1 MFFNLSK
8 LNILLG
14 GKMKIPYKRLLL
26 TMSIW
31 TVVFITGCVDVSVQ
45 PIPNSI
51 NYSSQI
57 KVVNLVSGAG
67 TATLTLN
74 GQSLGSVDFGSE
86 VPGPQLAFLTIPA
99 GSKTLSASFA
109 SAASKDFQFAA
120 TTDYKIRIFLVGT
133 AASND
138 LVTNS
143 QRYIW
148 QTKDSDNGK
157 ALFPPDTGQVA
168 FFNGSPDAVLNSVT
182 INGTT
187 IIFDSPLE
195 MGDGAP
201 YIMLKSGSYS
211 FNVLYNDS
219 LHTTF
224 DYNLGAKDRYTAV
237 IYDAAASI
245 KNAVFV
251 DD

>member
-1 MFFNLSK
+1 
-8 LNILLG
+8 
-14 GKMKIPYKRLLL
+14 MKIPYKTKIILAIS
-26 TMSIW
+26 TCTI
-31 TVVFITGCVDVSVQ
+31 VFNVGCVDVSVQ

-74 GQSLGSVDFGSE
+74 GQSLGTVDFGSE
-86 VPGPQLAFLTIPA
+86 VPGSQSAFLTVPA
-99 GSKTLSASFA
+99 GSKTLSASFTN
-109 SAASKDFQFAA
+109 AASKNFQFAA
-120 TTDYKIRIFLVGT
+120 TTDYKMRIFLIGT

-138 LVTNS
+138 LVSNS

-168 FFNGSPDAVLNSVT
+168 FFNGSPDAILDSVT

-187 IIFDSPLE
+187 PIGFESPLAI
-195 MGDGAP
+195 GKGTG
-201 YIMLKSGSYS
+201 YIKLKSGSYT
-211 FNVLYNDS
+211 FDILYNDT
-219 LHTTF
+219 LHVTF
-224 DYNLGAKDRYTAV
+224 NYNLESKGRYTAV

-245 KNAVFV
+245 KNAVFI

>member
-1 MFFNLSK
+1 
-8 LNILLG
+8 
-14 GKMKIPYKRLLL
+14 MKIPYKRLLL
-26 TMSIW
+26 IMSIW

-86 VPGPQLAFLTIPA
+86 VPGSQLTFLTIPA
-99 GSKTLSASFA
+99 GSKTLSASFT

-120 TTDYKIRIFLVGT
+120 ASDYKIRIFLVGT

-138 LVTNS
+138 LVTHT

-237 IYDAAASI
+237 IYDAASSI
-245 KNAVFV
+245 KNTVFV